1 MGRKVLPMINRSLV
15 RDFDESTILAAIDL
29 LEIIRI
35 HRQTLQVRSFYYKFY
50 NTS

>member
-35 HRQTLQVRSFYYKFY
+35 HRQILQVYSFYYKFY
-50 NTS
+50 AS